1 MCDPQGDQLVYIV
14 YILLAIL
21 GSVVL
26 IELAFVLYQ
35 LSKLLDIIAKYYIN
49 VNTAFPS
56 MIQHL
61 CKQQSN
67 MRS

>member
-1 MCDPQGDQLVYIV
+1 MCNPQGDQLVYIV

-35 LSKLLDIIAKYYIN
+35 LSKLLDIIAKYYKKK
-49 VNTAFPS
+49 AE
-56 MIQHL
+56 
-61 CKQQSN
+61 SN
-67 MRS
+67 

>member
-1 MCDPQGDQLVYIV
+1 MCDPLGDQLVYIA

-35 LSKLLDIIAKYYIN
+35 LSKLLDIIKKYYRKK
-49 VNTAFPS
+49 AES
-56 MIQHL
+56 
-61 CKQQSN
+61 S
-67 MRS
+67 